1 MLYMSDFTPII
12 KAVVSN
18 MLSNNRSLMT
28 PTDKTVWALLFFIGL
43 CAGTVVFF
51 LALALYQYLSALYD
65 RPSLASLV
73 SAAILFAVALV
84 AAVVRKLL
92 MDEKPQIHRSA
103 EEEIKEN
110 IHTLMLS
117 LFQELEEP
125 IRDHP
130 KTSVTIA
137 TLAGLLA
144 GRRI

>member
-1 MLYMSDFTPII
+1 MPDISPII
-12 KAVVSN
+12 KAVISN

-28 PTDKTVWALLFFIGL
+28 PTDKTIWALLFFMGL
-43 CAGTVVFF
+43 CAGAVIFF
-51 LALALYQYLSALYD
+51 LALALYQYLSVLYD
-65 RPSLASLV
+65 RPSLASLI
-73 SAAILFAVALV
+73 SAAIFFAAALV

-92 MDEKPQIHRSA
+92 MDEKPQMSRSID
-103 EEEIKEN
+103 EEIKDN